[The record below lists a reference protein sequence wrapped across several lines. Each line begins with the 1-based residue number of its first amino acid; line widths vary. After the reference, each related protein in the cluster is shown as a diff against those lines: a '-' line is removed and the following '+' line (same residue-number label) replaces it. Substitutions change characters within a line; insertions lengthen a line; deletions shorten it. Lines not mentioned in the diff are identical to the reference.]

1 MMVLQR
7 TLKMT
12 AATTIGDQQTVSKTD
27 PLSDTSATT
36 PEDADHSDDDD
47 DNNGRNDEPYRHG
60 HAVLRISAAGWAGEQ
75 KQD

>member
-1 MMVLQR
+1 MLLQR
-7 TLKMT
+7 VPVE
-12 AATTIGDQQTVSKTD
+12 DR
-27 PLSDTSATT
+27 LSDTLATT

-60 HAVLRISAAGWAGEQ
+60 HAVLRTSAAGWAGEQ